1 MLRKG
6 KKQGGV
12 FHPRFAKWYGNG
24 PCFPW
29 ELIHSLR
36 SAWPMLHSPAQIFIF
51 LVEGHSR
58 DSVLDKPLGPA
69 QPWADAQALQAI
81 GWALEHYS
89 LIDLP
94 MVLCRWWQAF
104 GQLSNMAYSCIL
116 PRKEKRIIYHR
127 YSLTFFFSWLSLWLP
142 SPSNTRPVPP
152 ALFGY
157 LWPYL
162 LSKTRNSAHV
172 RTSQEGKKIFKLL
185 CSFHKS
191 ALIAHD
197 EIWHGK

>member
-1 MLRKG
+1 MPH
-6 KKQGGV
+6 
-12 FHPRFAKWYGNG
+12 FEKWYSNG

-36 SAWPMLHSPAQIFIF
+36 FTWPMLHSPAQIFIF

-58 DSVLDKPLGPA
+58 DSVLDRRLGTSTAPSRCN
-69 QPWADAQALQAI
+69 WL
-81 GWALEHYS
+81 GTWAL

-104 GQLSNMAYSCIL
+104 GQLSNMAYSCSL
-116 PRKEKRIIYHR
+116 PIRKEKRIIYHR
-127 YSLTFFFSWLSLWLP
+127 YSLTFFFFWLFLWLP
-142 SPSNTRPVPP
+142 NPSNARPVPP
-152 ALFGY
+152 VLFGY
-157 LWPYL
+157 LWSYL
-162 LSKTRNSAHV
+162 LSKTRISAHV